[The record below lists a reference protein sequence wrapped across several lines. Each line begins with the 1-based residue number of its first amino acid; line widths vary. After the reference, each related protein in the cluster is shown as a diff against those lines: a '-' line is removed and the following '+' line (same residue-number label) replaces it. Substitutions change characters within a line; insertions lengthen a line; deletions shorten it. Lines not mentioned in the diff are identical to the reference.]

1 MLGHYGHRRGM
12 GAGMTFTVEKDVMVA
27 MRDGVELAT
36 DAWIP
41 AVTPAPTL
49 LVRLPYGKD
58 LPQLLAYGLMPNIF
72 ALVEAGYAVVYQD
85 CRGTFRSGGDLVP
98 MLNEAAD
105 GADTVAWVL
114 RQPWCDGNIGSYGAS
129 YLGFVQWASVSAG
142 APVKAIAPAVTTT
155 DYYTAPWYSEG
166 GAASWHTV
174 QSWTTQMAM
183 VETLRQL
190 GRGSGDP
197 QLLGELAG
205 MMADPQPHLAA
216 MPPSRQP
223 AVEKVWPWWGELL
236 SHPARDAWWQN
247 LSVLDRAEQVTVP
260 ALHIGGWF
268 DIFVANTARSFTGL
282 RARAGTAEAR
292 EGQRLIIGPW
302 DHLNSTGIYPDRK
315 FGLTADAITQ
325 DLTGQH
331 VRFFDRWLRD
341 RRGALDGS
349 ASVKIFVMGID
360 RWREEQDWPL
370 PGTSYVPYYLHSS
383 GRANTAAGDGELST
397 EAPAQTA
404 ADTFLYDPQRPVP
417 SLGGRL
423 MLPSTANAAGPVDQR
438 PVETRDDVLCFTSAV
453 LTKPLEVTGH
463 VSLTLYASSSAP
475 DTDFT
480 GKLVDVFPD
489 GRAIFLTDGII
500 RARYRKSLAEPEP
513 LTPGEPYQLSL
524 DLSVTSNVFLPGHR
538 IRLEVSSSNF
548 PRFDR
553 NTNTGGVIADESADQ
568 ATIAVNRV
576 LHGPDY
582 PSQLILPVVSR

>member
-105 GADTVAWVL
+105 GADTVAWLL

-349 ASVKIFVMGID
+349 APVKIFVMGID
-360 RWREEQDWPL
+360 QWREEQDWPL

-417 SLGGRL
+417 SLGGRV

-453 LTKPLEVTGH
+453 LTEPLEVTGH

>member
-1 MLGHYGHRRGM
+1 
-12 GAGMTFTVEKDVMVA
+12 MTFTVEKDVMVA

-41 AVTPAPTL
+41 SVTPAPTL

-85 CRGTFRSGGDLVP
+85 CRGTFRSGGEFVP
-98 MLNEAAD
+98 MLNEPAD
-105 GADTVAWVL
+105 GTDTIAWLV

-183 VETLRQL
+183 IETLRQL
-190 GRGSGDP
+190 GLGSGDP
-197 QLLGELAG
+197 QLLGELTG
-205 MMADPQPHLAA
+205 MMADPQPHLEA

-223 AVEKVWPWWGELL
+223 AVEKVWPWWSELL
-236 SHPARDAWWQN
+236 SHPARDTWWQG

-268 DIFVANTARSFTGL
+268 DIFAANTARSFTEL

-302 DHLNSTGIYPDRK
+302 DHLNSTGIYPDRR

-349 ASVKIFVMGID
+349 APVKIFVMGID
-360 RWREEQDWPL
+360 QWRQEQDWPL
-370 PGTSYVPYYLHSS
+370 PDTRYVPYYLHSS

-404 ADTFLYDPQRPVP
+404 ADAFLYDPRRPVP
-417 SLGGRL
+417 TLGGRV

-438 PVETRDDVLCFTSAV
+438 PAETRDDVLCFTSPV
-453 LTKPLEVTGH
+453 LTEPLEVTGH

-513 LTPGEPYQLSL
+513 LTPGEPCQLDL

-553 NTNTGGVIADESADQ
+553 NTNTGGIIADEPADQ
-568 ATIAVNRV
+568 ATTAVNRV
-576 LHGPDY
+576 LHGPSY
-582 PSQLILPVVSR
+582 PSQLILPVISR

>member
-1 MLGHYGHRRGM
+1 
-12 GAGMTFTVEKDVMVA
+12 MTFTVEKDVMVA